1 MHRTLAWLVWAIGVA
16 VPTLLVRNPLY
27 LAIIGLGA
35 LLVYLMSRGES
46 SGSQG
51 WGGLLKLGALVWLIA
66 IPFNALMNH
75 QGTHVL
81 FSLPSHWPLVGGH
94 ITLEASLYGL
104 VSGLAVWVL
113 LVVFAAF
120 NASVDASQLL
130 RLSPPFLYQAG
141 VITSIALTFVP
152 QMLVNVREIREAQ
165 RVRGHRFRGWRDLL
179 PLIMPLLTT
188 GLEHAIALAES
199 MESRGFGGQVSD
211 LSRRQTNLLQG
222 LMLGGLAAVLCGLVL
237 FIYQPDRPLVGGGL
251 MLLAALVLVGSFLL
265 LGRRVRRSHYL
276 RGHWGAGDTLLAS
289 LGGLLLGATLVVRAL
304 DPLAL
309 VYYPY
314 PPYPLAPAFNPW
326 LGMLFMLVAVPGV
339 LALLRAPRAG
349 ANAGAVPDGAR
360 EKDSA

>member
-1 MHRTLAWLVWAIGVA
+1 MHRTLAWLAWAVGAAVA
-16 VPTLLVRNPLY
+16 TLLTRNPLY
-27 LAIIGLGA
+27 LAIIGLSA
-35 LLVYLMSRGES
+35 LLVYLTAR
-46 SGSQG
+46 SGASGNQG

-81 FSLPSHWPLVGGH
+81 FRLPSDWPLLGGN
-94 ITLEASLYGL
+94 ITLEAALYGL

-113 LVVFAAF
+113 LLVFAAF

-179 PLIMPLLTT
+179 PLIMPLMTT

-211 LSRRQTNLLQG
+211 LNRRQTSLLQG
-222 LMLGGLAAVLCGLVL
+222 LMLGGLAAMLCGLVL
-237 FIYQPDRPLVGGGL
+237 FIYQPNRPLLGGGL
-251 MLLAALVLVGSFLL
+251 MLLAALVLAGSFLL
-265 LGRRVRRSHYL
+265 LGRRVRRSHYR
-276 RGHWGAGDTLLAS
+276 RGRWEATDTLLAAV
-289 LGGLLLGATLVVRAL
+289 GAVLPAGTLVARAVN
-304 DPLAL
+304 PLAL

-314 PPYPLAPAFNPW
+314 PPYPLAPAFDPW
-326 LGMLFMLVAVPGV
+326 LGLLFMLASVPGL
-339 LALLRAPRAG
+339 LALLRAPQAS
-349 ANAGAVPDGAR
+349 AHAAR
-360 EKDSA
+360 EEDPA